1 MNSTVK
7 RLCEIFR
14 EEGLR
19 LTIEAN
25 KTVVDYLDASL
36 DLAKDEYRP
45 YIKPND
51 NPLYVRVQLCYPPVP
66 AGPH

>member
-25 KTVVDYLDASL
+25 KTVVDYLDVTL
-36 DLAKDEYRP
+36 DLD
-45 YIKPND
+45 
-51 NPLYVRVQLCYPPVP
+51 L
-66 AGPH
+66 G